1 MGGELVSAVFATTT
15 PVPQIKATCMP
26 LKQSVELNLMRA
38 GLGQTVSQHHA
49 VRTKAVPMMSY
60 AVSRM

>member
-26 LKQSVELNLMRA
+26 MKQSVELNLMRA
-38 GLGQTVSQHHA
+38 GLGQTVSKHHT
-49 VRTKAVPMMSY
+49 VCTSAVPMRSY